1 VQLSET
7 IGVCP
12 IDEGR
17 SATLADVDR
26 MTDAARFEALVRE
39 YQDMVYAVAVRL
51 LANPA
56 EAEDVAQT
64 VFLKAFERF
73 DEVANSPALAGW
85 LKTVT
90 TNLCLN
96 HLSRYRSR
104 WRFFSELG
112 RDEPDSPEELEP
124 LLACAPAPPFADDA
138 GDEHER
144 LEQALAALPDR
155 QRVPIVLFHFES
167 KSYQEIAALLGVSLA
182 KVKTDIHRGREAL
195 RRVLLSHEDVRV
207 SREAGR

>member
-1 VQLSET
+1 
-7 IGVCP
+7 
-12 IDEGR
+12 
-17 SATLADVDR
+17 
-26 MTDAARFEALVRE
+26 MTDTARFEALVRE

-73 DEVANSPALAGW
+73 DEVAGSPALAGW

-104 WRFFSELG
+104 WRFFSEMG
-112 RDEPDSPEELEP
+112 PED
-124 LLACAPAPPFADDA
+124 ADDGSGIEDWLA
-138 GDEHER
+138 RAPVEQPDASSADEHAR
-144 LEQALAALPDR
+144 LERALHALPDR
-155 QRVPIVLFHFES
+155 QRVPIVLFHYED
-167 KSYQEIAALLGVSLA
+167 KSYQEIATLLGVSLA
-182 KVKTDIHRGREAL
+182 KVKTDIHRGRDAL
-195 RRVLLSHEDVRV
+195 RRVLTASHALR
-207 SREAGR
+207 